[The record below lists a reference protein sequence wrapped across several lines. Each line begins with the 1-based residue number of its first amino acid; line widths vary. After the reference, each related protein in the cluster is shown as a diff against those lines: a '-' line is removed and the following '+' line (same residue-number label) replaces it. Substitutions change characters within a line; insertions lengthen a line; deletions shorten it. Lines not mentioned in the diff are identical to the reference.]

1 MIANKLYRVFK
12 EKSIN
17 GITWKLGI
25 FLIALL
31 GLPVVIYSSLKLH
44 AEDESLRLA
53 KSFSSVIST
62 VRSYY
67 ANNVAQNVLNSHSKV
82 VLTENYKNTPGG
94 IPIPATLSIE
104 LGELLKQKADDD
116 SFMYSFVSDLPFLR
130 RDRAPLDDFQDE
142 ALRKFRTEAK
152 SEEYWTVKERSDL
165 PAVMR
170 HAIPVR
176 MEASCIA
183 CHNSHPDSPLKSW
196 KVGDVR
202 GIQDVQVSLSIG
214 EQTESSLFLG
224 FYLLFFVSSG
234 LLALRE
240 SMAANNNLKKLYEE
254 KNKSEEE
261 LKLRKSQLE
270 KNISELSVKTTVIEK
285 APFGIAIATLN
296 KRDLI
301 LEYANDNF
309 LQSTGFSLDQIIGR
323 SYRLF
328 EGEKTDKL
336 ALERINEAITQK
348 KNIEIELPIHISNG
362 SVLWSRCLF
371 FPTFNQNGDFQN
383 FIICHT
389 DISELKKSEDEK
401 NMLAGEL
408 QESLKLESLGLT
420 IAGIA
425 HDLNTPIGISI
436 TAITYLNS
444 CLKSLKDVVNGKNNE
459 SLSDVIA
466 DIDESAS
473 LVKSNLDK
481 AADLVKSFKQ
491 TSIDATRNEW
501 QEIHL
506 KLFFDS
512 LLIALSPI
520 TKRAGCTV
528 KIECPASIYLYTE
541 PGLLAQAIT
550 NIIVNATIHA
560 FTNGQPNKNIDIL
573 VTHQA
578 NEVQICISDNGVG
591 MQGDVLAKLF
601 TPFFTTK
608 RTTGGTGLG
617 LFSSKRLVEQIFNG
631 KLMCSSAVDQ
641 GTTFMLSI
649 PIADASTKKIGDGN

>member
-1 MIANKLYRVFK
+1 MTTNKLSQNLRQ
-12 EKSIN
+12 KSLN
-17 GITWKLGI
+17 GITWKLGL

-31 GLPVVIYSSLKLH
+31 GLPVVIYSSLQLH

-67 ANNVAQNVLNSHSKV
+67 ANNVARNVLDGHSKV
-82 VLTENYKNTPGG
+82 TLSENYKNIPGG

-104 LGELLKQKADDD
+104 LGELLKQKAGDD
-116 SFMYSFVSDLPFLR
+116 SFMFSFVSDLPFLR
-130 RDRAPLDDFQDE
+130 RDRAALDEFQDE
-142 ALRKFRTEAK
+142 ALRKFRTEAR
-152 SEEYWTVKERSDL
+152 SEEYWTVKERSGL
-165 PAVMR
+165 PSVMR

-234 LLALRE
+234 LMALRE
-240 SMAANNNLKKLYEE
+240 SMTANNSLKKLYEE

-261 LKLRKSQLE
+261 LKLRKFQLE
-270 KNISELSVKTTVIEK
+270 TNISELSVKTTVIEK
-285 APFGIAIATLN
+285 APFGIAIAALN
-296 KRDLI
+296 KNELVI
-301 LEYANDNF
+301 EYANDNF
-309 LQSTGFSLDQIIGR
+309 LTSTGYSLAQITGR

-336 ALERINEAITQK
+336 ALEKINGAIVEK

-371 FPTFNQNGDFQN
+371 FPTFNKEGNFQN

-401 NMLAGEL
+401 NRLAGEL

-436 TAITYLNS
+436 TAITHLDS
-444 CLKSLKDVVNGKNNE
+444 CLQSLRDGVSGKSKE
-459 SLSDVIA
+459 SLSDIVS

-473 LVKSNLDK
+473 LIKSNLDK
-481 AADLVKSFKQ
+481 AANLVKSFKQ
-491 TSIDATRNEW
+491 TSADATRNEW
-501 QEIHL
+501 QEINL
-506 KLFFDS
+506 KVFFES
-512 LLIALSPI
+512 LMIALSPI
-520 TKRAGCTV
+520 TKRAGCIV
-528 KIECPASIYLYTE
+528 KIDCSETIYLYSE

-550 NIIVNATIHA
+550 NIILNATIHA
-560 FTNGQPNKNIDIL
+560 FTNGQPNKNIDIS
-573 VTHQA
+573 VHQ
-578 NEVQICISDNGVG
+578 NGTEIQVCITDNGVG

-617 LFSSKRLVEQIFNG
+617 LFSSKRLVEQTFKG

-641 GTTFMLSI
+641 GTTFMLSL
-649 PIADASTKKIGDGN
+649 PIEDDRSKKMSDSK